1 MSAYADP
8 NPAPI
13 LASENRTVRVN
24 HETVTGEKTE
34 RIIRR
39 HCFLSCV
46 CIQCKKE
53 STRDYGKGAQ
63 MQLIGYV
70 IGIAV
75 IIFVLSL
82 VFKEISGK
90 KTEETG
96 DGRRTDPSEGKE
108 LHPDRMSPGPAS
120 PAESALSR
128 PGEDGSGG
136 EIIKPPVSGGF
147 SETAGPKGED
157 SASVKKK
164 SSSKKPKS
172 GGRSGDHAG
181 DEDEKKIVILY
192 QEDTKKSRK
201 RCPYCNT
208 YLTSGNTICEV
219 CGSEVS
225 A

>member
-1 MSAYADP
+1 
-8 NPAPI
+8 
-13 LASENRTVRVN
+13 
-24 HETVTGEKTE
+24 
-34 RIIRR
+34 
-39 HCFLSCV
+39 
-46 CIQCKKE
+46 
-53 STRDYGKGAQ
+53 

-82 VFKEISGK
+82 VFKEISRK
-90 KTEETG
+90 KTEEKD
-96 DGRRTDPSEGKE
+96 DGYRITDPE

-120 PAESALSR
+120 PADSALSR

-136 EIIKPPVSGGF
+136 EIIKPPVSGEF
-147 SETAGPKGED
+147 SETAGSKGED